1 MTLKAA
7 LKKRNMS
14 ALELIHRSELSEQ
27 TIYNITSPNKEPY
40 KTGVKTETLAKI
52 ARVLNA
58 TIVINESKPFM
69 FDIELRRTNE
79 NFERNG
85 AVHARSGRGNCGS
98 WMR

>member
-14 ALELIHRSELSEQ
+14 ALELIHRSELFEQ
-27 TIYNITSPNKEPY
+27 TVYNITSPNKEPY

-69 FDIELRRTNE
+69 FDIILN
-79 NFERNG
+79 
-85 AVHARSGRGNCGS
+85 
-98 WMR
+98 